1 MNLNKSN
8 KSVLTVLIYG
18 DKQKIIDLYI
28 GHKLEINW

>member
-18 DKQKIIDLYI
+18 EKQKTIDFYK
-28 GHKLEINW
+28 GYKLEINW